1 MDTTASAAP
10 HPTPTRRSAMVT
22 GAAGFLGR
30 HLVQRLVDDGWS
42 VIAFC
47 REGDRVDLMPGE
59 AQVRMGDLLDRSSLT
74 DALGERPAPVVFH
87 LAGNTTTWARHRHEQ
102 WRDNV
107 GGTAMLLDVA
117 AEMGVPR
124 LVYTS
129 SISSYGWQPGARLHE
144 GSPSNVQTRGDNYGK
159 SKHAAEHLVHHASAA
174 GHLSTVTLNPV
185 NILGPGDAAN
195 WSRQLILPLADDT
208 LRVIPPGHATWISVR
223 DVVSAHV
230 AAVDSPV
237 EGSNIIL
244 GGAEASFLEVV
255 RIIAQILGTPVP
267 AHATSRG
274 RLAVLWAASEAKAAL
289 TRTEPELSLA
299 KYRRATGNLLVDD
312 SWARE
317 VLGLGRT
324 PLFEMLDETISWLRD
339 VDLLPAGPRP

>member
-1 MDTTASAAP
+1 MDTIPASAP
-10 HPTPTRRSAMVT
+10 RPVPPRRSALVT

-47 REGDRVDLMPGE
+47 REGDRVDLVPGE

-74 DALGERPAPVVFH
+74 GALGEGPAPVVFH
-87 LAGNTTTWARHRHEQ
+87 LAGNTTTWARHRREQ

-117 AEMGVPR
+117 AARGVPR

-129 SISSYGWQPGARLHE
+129 SISSYGWQPGVRLRE
-144 GSPSNVQTRGDNYGK
+144 DSPSNVRARGDHYGR
-159 SKHAAEHLVHHASAA
+159 SKHAAEHLVHHASDA
-174 GHLSTVTLNPV
+174 GHLSTVVLNPV

-195 WSRQLILPLADDT
+195 WSRQLILPSADDT

-223 DVVSAHV
+223 DVVSAHL
-230 AAVDSPV
+230 AAVDAPV

-244 GGAEASFLEVV
+244 GGTEASFLEVV
-255 RIIAQILGTPVP
+255 RVIAQILGTPVP
-267 AHATSRG
+267 HQATSRV
-274 RLAVLWAASEAKAAL
+274 RLAALCAASEAKAAL

-312 SWARE
+312 SRARE
-317 VLGLGRT
+317 MLGLGRT
-324 PLFEMLDETISWLRD
+324 SLFDMLEETIAWLRD
-339 VDLLPAGPRP
+339 VELLPAGSRP